1 MANLPPLSLYIHIPW
16 CVQKCPYCDFN
27 SHALKGEVPHDDYV
41 AHLLADLDA
50 DVPYAQGREVKTIFI
65 GGGTPS
71 LLSGPAMQTLL
82 DGVRARLNLAA
93 DAEITWKPTPAPL
106 KLTVLSSIS
115 ARA

>member
-1 MANLPPLSLYIHIPW
+1 M
-16 CVQKCPYCDFN
+16 QKCPYCDFN

-41 AHLLADLDA
+41 QHLLSDLDT
-50 DVPYAQGREVKTIFI
+50 EVAHARARSKDNFI

-93 DAEITWKPTPAPL
+93 DAEITMEANPG
-106 KLTVLSSIS
+106 TVESRSFC
-115 ARA
+115 